1 MIMILFSYLYQ
12 KACNYH
18 SKTNKS
24 KTNKSLVLIIKK
36 SVFQSE
42 LMGRFFSTTRK
53 KLGSSINT
61 TGKIAFSLAVK
72 TGFHDVMVL
81 LIEVGASIETENSIY
96 LAVYSACPENGK
108 VAT

>member
-1 MIMILFSYLYQ
+1 MILFSYLYQ

-42 LMGRFFSTTRK
+42 LMSTLFFYYEE
-53 KLGSSINT
+53 KLGSSKNT
-61 TGKIAFSLAVK
+61 TGKTALSLATE
-72 TGFHDVMVL
+72 TGFHDVMVP
-81 LIEVGASIETENSIY
+81 LIEAGAGI
-96 LAVYSACPENGK
+96 
-108 VAT
+108 